1 MKGYFRSPQIF
12 PLDQLKVDCREL
24 SSSSSLSR
32 LSYLRVIRMLAS
44 SRFATGSAPV
54 SHLWCRRY
62 LRRNLSSTK
71 PSLAAIVELCE
82 DELHPSAVAKYL
94 TLNGEDTS
102 LIPKSLRTCTL
113 PEAGGYLNVST
124 QIHHYNGGFDERTE
138 VMSARSLSDDWNQ
151 HMESTKSCILR
162 QKSTIFVEAPLVSRM
177 DGIPGLAA
185 GNVESVLRNSVGK
198 HQEEYKDDDCIYE
211 FRRYQLKLGYDT
223 VPKFLDMYEGGLP
236 SKLGAEGT
244 DPTTNLITLLYT
256 ECGPLN
262 EVLEIWRHGT
272 GTTAMDRSRVAARKA
287 TEWRDAIA
295 NIAGLAETF
304 TSTIHKPTDYSPL
317 R

>member
-1 MKGYFRSPQIF
+1 MIAF
-12 PLDQLKVDCREL
+12 
-24 SSSSSLSR
+24 
-32 LSYLRVIRMLAS
+32 
-44 SRFATGSAPV
+44 SRFAAGSASV
-54 SHLWCRRY
+54 RCHRF

-71 PSLAAIVELCE
+71 PNLAAIVELCE

-113 PEAGGYLNVST
+113 PETGGYLNVST

-138 VMSARSLSDDWNQ
+138 VMSARRLSDDWNR
-151 HMESTKSCILR
+151 HMESTKPCILR

-177 DGIPGLAA
+177 ADIPGLAA

-198 HQEEYKDDDCIYE
+198 QQQEYKDGDCIYE

-244 DPTTNLITLLYT
+244 DPTTNLITLLYS

-262 EVLEIWRHGT
+262 EVLEIWRHG

-287 TEWRDAIA
+287 TEWRNAIA